1 MRILVTGGA
10 GFVGS
15 HIVDRLLAEG
25 HVVTVL
31 DDLSSGVNF
40 TPAGARLLRGGLED
54 LTGDDLPDLDAV
66 VHAAAYAELRHNWD
80 SDGERERLMTSNVIG
95 TMALIET
102 VRHVPI
108 VFLSTAAVYGSGWGD
123 DPRNQDGTPFAGDA
137 GRIDQEMCAGAE
149 GCESPYAASK
159 LACEALIAAYAF
171 KHGTPWHVLRLVNV
185 VGPRTH
191 RGVIADFVRMA
202 RAGHIHAADD
212 GKQTKPWVH
221 VLDVVDAVT
230 RILHQGDTKRPPSPV
245 SSGVYNVTSRELV
258 SWWDVVAV
266 MGVPRESVTFERRD
280 RGAVG
285 DPHNLRVSGE
295 KLAPFFRPSRSV
307 HDGINEALEGLGWQA
322 TRAA

>member
-108 VFLSTAAVYGSGWGD
+108 IFLSTAAVYGANRDAFTWGD
-123 DPRNQDGTPFAGDA
+123 D
-137 GRIDQEMCAGAE
+137 GAE
-149 GCESPYAASK
+149 EWQASPATSESPYAASK
-159 LACEALIAAYAF
+159 LAAEALIAAYAF
-171 KHGTPWHVLRLVNV
+171 KHGVPWHVLRLVNV
-185 VGPRTH
+185 VGTRSH
-191 RGVIADFVRMA
+191 RGVIADFVRMMREGA
-202 RAGHIHAADD
+202 IHAADD
-212 GKQTKPWVH
+212 GRQTKPWVH
-221 VLDVVDAVT
+221 VLDVAHAVS
-230 RILHQGDTKRPPSPV
+230 RILHQGDTKRPPEPV
-245 SSGVYNVTSRELV
+245 PSGVYNVTSRDLI
-258 SWWDVVAV
+258 SWWDVVDLMGIARAPNGEGAV
-266 MGVPRESVTFERRD
+266 AWVDRD
-280 RGAVG
+280 RGCVG

-295 KLAPFFRPSRSV
+295 KLAPYFRPARSV
-307 HDGINEALEGLGWQA
+307 RDGIREALEGLGWA
-322 TRAA
+322 KTEAACRASA